1 MRKADIRGTISFHP
15 KSITDLRSGAKERC
29 SRREAQRSTFARF
42 FGLFDF
48 RLLQRGRAIDPSI
61 VEKMG
66 GLPTT
71 VTLRHRDATYD
82 AATKA
87 GFHKFIAA
95 KLDQP
100 APSPAEET
108 ADPQAADAYYARGV
122 TWLRENTRNSKKFD
136 VLFNENVSYGFR
148 RNLFGLKLPGFL
160 LNALIVLVCLAIF
173 WRRWPV
179 DLSNGF
185 DAKLLAGIVIAIL
198 HAAYLA
204 LFVTEEGV
212 KRASEPAPLS
222 KIRCEPNMASFSSFL
237 NDGALQISQ
246 DRRAEFVLDPQRAL
260 RIRMPVPSAQRRTL
274 RCLRHHRRGCPRL
287 WTAFVQSSIALQ
299 NLAA

>member
-1 MRKADIRGTISFHP
+1 MKNPLDAYTMRARLVPAVIAGAPAFAFAAIFVSWGKIGWTHLIAGTALTVLFAVFADV
-15 KSITDLRSGAKERC
+15 A
-29 SRREAQRSTFARF
+29 RR
-42 FGLFDF
+42 
-48 RLLQRGRAIDPSI
+48 RGRAIEPTVI
-61 VEKMG
+61 AKMG

-71 VTLRHRDATYD
+71 VTLRHRDTTYD

-95 KLDQP
+95 KLGQP
-100 APSPAEET
+100 APSAEEEA
-108 ADPQAADAYYARGV
+108 ADADAADAYYVRGA
-122 TWLRENTRNSKKFD
+122 TWLRENTRNTKKFD

-148 RNLFGLKLPGFL
+148 RNLLGLKLPGFL

-185 DAKLLAGIVIAIL
+185 DAKLLAVIVIAIL

-212 KRASEPAPLS
+212 FEAARIYARQLLLSTQSPHLNKPAKVAP
-222 KIRCEPNMASFSSFL
+222 
-237 NDGALQISQ
+237 
-246 DRRAEFVLDPQRAL
+246 
-260 RIRMPVPSAQRRTL
+260 AQRKTASRT
-274 RCLRHHRRGCPRL
+274 RP
-287 WTAFVQSSIALQ
+287 
-299 NLAA
+299 AAVGKTEGV

>member
-1 MRKADIRGTISFHP
+1 MKNPLDAYT
-15 KSITDLRSGAKERC
+15 LRARLVPAIISGAPAFAFAAIFVSFGKIGWPHLIAGTALTVLFAVFADVA
-29 SRREAQRSTFARF
+29 RR
-42 FGLFDF
+42 
-48 RLLQRGRAIDPSI
+48 RGRAIEPSI

-82 AATKA
+82 PATKA

-100 APSPAEET
+100 APSPAEEV

-122 TWLRENTRNSKKFD
+122 TWLRENTRNTNKFD

-148 RNLFGLKLPGFL
+148 RNLLGLKLPGFL

-185 DAKLLAGIVIAIL
+185 DAKLLAVIVIAVL

-212 KRASEPAPLS
+212 FEAARIYARQLLLSTQSPHLNKPAKPALAPRKNASGLRAAAAP
-222 KIRCEPNMASFSSFL
+222 KVE
-237 NDGALQISQ
+237 
-246 DRRAEFVLDPQRAL
+246 
-260 RIRMPVPSAQRRTL
+260 
-274 RCLRHHRRGCPRL
+274 
-287 WTAFVQSSIALQ
+287 
-299 NLAA
+299 